1 MNKTVF
7 DKKCLHIRGKYAT
20 INEKLGVFYSGKGG
34 FGMILGVDFGDSRT
48 GYATSDALGLS
59 AHTLETYSEKSM
71 HKVAEHTVALAK
83 ELGAEKIVL
92 GFPKNMNGTVGDRGK
107 KTRRLKKM
115 LEEMTELPVIL
126 WDERLTTVSAHSL
139 MNETNVRGKKRK
151 ESVDQIAAA
160 YILQAYL
167 DSSR

>member
-1 MNKTVF
+1 
-7 DKKCLHIRGKYAT
+7 
-20 INEKLGVFYSGKGG
+20 
-34 FGMILGVDFGDSRT
+34 MILGVDFGDSRT

-59 AHTLETYSEKSM
+59 AHTLETFAEKNM
-71 HKVAEHTVALAK
+71 QKVAEHTASLVH

-107 KTRRLKKM
+107 KTKRFKKL
-115 LEEMTELPVIL
+115 LEELVDVPIIL

-151 ESVDQIAAA
+151 DSVDRIAAA
-160 YILQAYL
+160 FILQAYL